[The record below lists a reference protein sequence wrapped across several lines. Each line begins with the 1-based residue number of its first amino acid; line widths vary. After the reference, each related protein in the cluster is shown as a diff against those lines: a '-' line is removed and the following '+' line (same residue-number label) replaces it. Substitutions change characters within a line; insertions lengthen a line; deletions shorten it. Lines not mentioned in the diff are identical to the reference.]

1 MAISVITGKEMSDDN
16 PYAASASG
24 VGFTSPYAAKM
35 LSPEQQQEQYVAEAV
50 QAAAEKVHSEE
61 GLTSEDIE
69 MTARAFIDGLWF
81 NKSEEVGAS
90 VAALAVSVLNPEA
103 AKGKSF
109 DQIKAEMLSGLEAE
123 SARFEENSPWAAG
136 ISNVAGGIMNPVSLA
151 GGQLLAG
158 AYKLRQG
165 VQAARAADD
174 VALTFGGLAQ
184 QTVRGKTGQTLSYSP
199 KALTG
204 ARSISPGISSGLVTQ
219 TDDAAR
225 LAAQYGAQQ
234 AAGKTGT
241 FLSSAPIGA
250 AAQRL
255 ATAQVGAKGLPL
267 VGKIPLPLVVP
278 GAGIAAAEGAVFG
291 YEGANDDEK
300 AANALFTAGISA
312 AVPLGWSGL
321 KKGYGEISKS
331 RLAQQLG
338 KGSDFVSLM
347 FTEHGLAPVYKYA
360 VSKAYGGTTLME
372 QQARKVAGKALTP
385 ASAREAINEIELE
398 AAKKTAAAKR
408 TLKAKTTSKADS
420 SLLDLDVK
428 IAQAKEEALNSAD
441 NAKWRHEEA
450 ISLYEKAKV
459 DVKAAKVAAVKD
471 ADAAVSAAEA
481 GFRGQAL
488 RQAAPP
494 GASAD
499 EINLLGSLDPHDA
512 NIALDDLWAKY
523 GFKVGADY
531 KYRVDAEGASNYIDI
546 TAKKYPELSLIG
558 GEKGNIISVTKT
570 YINQV
575 LDDAPEEMSGAELL
589 QIGSDLG
596 RAVSALSD
604 NAPSA
609 RRFATEMQD
618 YFHEILESKLSTEE
632 IAQLS
637 ADRTAWSVKRLV
649 DDSIGGASGR
659 SGATGNFT
667 PKDWLASVKGYSQSF
682 AARGTGRLQK
692 EAEAIEKISQA
703 NKQNI
708 LDLADDEAKATLKSA
723 IETRRQSLKQI
734 IDAKKKITQ
743 GRDTEIARLKK
754 EQIKTKAG
762 TNEREAIDLMLIEA
776 KERFSVQ
783 LADSDELMK
792 KIALDLESLK
802 DIMPDTFKAS
812 VFEKLFNTAL
822 IGQVLKPAG
831 FPETV
836 GYSILTGA
844 FGARIL
850 VEEATQRVLAGQ
862 SGAQAW
868 MRRAG
873 ERAESALDVTGPLGP
888 SMAQTTGGQ
897 AALSAQIV
905 APQGATLSAKDK
917 EKISSLP
924 RAAKARVYRILEADG
939 RLERIKSEDLK
950 FYNELKKAS

>member
-24 VGFTSPYAAKM
+24 VGFTSPYAVKM
-35 LSPEQQQEQYVAEAV
+35 LPPEQQQEQYVAEAV

-123 SARFEENSPWAAG
+123 SARFEEDSPWAAG

-174 VALTFGGLAQ
+174 VALTLGGLAQ

-250 AAQRL
+250 AAQKL
-255 ATAQVGAKGLPL
+255 ATAQVGTKA
-267 VGKIPLPLVVP
+267 LPLVVP

-321 KKGYGEISKS
+321 KQGYGEISKS

-338 KGSDFVSLM
+338 EGADFVSLM

-428 IAQAKEEALNSAD
+428 IAQAKEEALNSVD
-441 NAKWRHEEA
+441 NAKWRHEESV
-450 ISLYEKAKV
+450 SLYEKAKV
-459 DVKAAKVAAVKD
+459 DVQAAKVAAVKD

-512 NIALDDLWAKY
+512 NIALDDLWTKY

-531 KYRVDAEGASNYIDI
+531 KYRVNAEGALNYINI

-558 GEKGNIISVTKT
+558 GEKGNIISVTKK
-570 YINQV
+570 YIEQV
-575 LDDAPEEMSGAELL
+575 LAEAPEEISGAELL

-596 RAVSALSD
+596 RAIGALSD

-618 YFHEILESKLSTEE
+618 YFHEILESKLSKEE

-667 PKDWLASVKGYSQSF
+667 PKDWLASVKGYSQRFS
-682 AARGTGRLQK
+682 ARGTGRLQK

-708 LDLADDEAKATLKSA
+708 LDLADDEAKVTLKSA
-723 IETRRQSLKQI
+723 IETRRQSLKQM

-743 GRDTEIARLKK
+743 ARNTEIARLKK
-754 EQIKTKAG
+754 EQAAEKSGTK
-762 TNEREAIDLMLIEA
+762 EREAIDLMLIEA
-776 KERFSVQ
+776 KEKFSVQ
-783 LADSDELMK
+783 LADGDELIN
-792 KIALDLESLK
+792 KITLDLESLK
-802 DIMPDTFKAS
+802 DIMPSTFKAS

-831 FPETV
+831 FPETI
-836 GYSILTGA
+836 GYTILTGA
-844 FGARIL
+844 AGARIL
-850 VEEATQRVLAGQ
+850 ADESTQRVLAGQ

-873 ERAESALDVTGPLGP
+873 ERAESALDVAGPLGP

-917 EKISSLP
+917 EKISNLP
-924 RAAKARVYRILEADG
+924 RAAKARVYRILESDG
-939 RLERIKSEDLK
+939 RLEKIKAEDIK

>member
-35 LSPEQQQEQYVAEAV
+35 LPPEQQQEQYVAEAV

-61 GLTSEDIE
+61 GLDLEDIE

-90 VAALAVSVLNPEA
+90 VAAFAVSVLNPEI
-103 AKGKSF
+103 AKRKSF
-109 DQIKAEMLSGLEAE
+109 DQIKAEMLSELEADT
-123 SARFEENSPWAAG
+123 ARFEEDSPWAAG

-165 VQAARAADD
+165 VQATRVADD
-174 VALTFGGLAQ
+174 VALTLGGRFA
-184 QTVRGKTGQTLSYSP
+184 
-199 KALTG
+199 
-204 ARSISPGISSGLVTQ
+204 TQ
-219 TDDAAR
+219 SDDAAK

-278 GAGIAAAEGAVFG
+278 GAGLAAAEGAVFG
-291 YEGANDDEK
+291 YEGSNDDEK

-321 KKGYGEISKS
+321 KQGYGEISKS
-331 RLAQQLG
+331 RLAQQVG
-338 KGSDFVSLM
+338 EGSDFVSLM
-347 FTEHGLAPVYKYA
+347 FTEHALAPVYKYV

-385 ASAREAINEIELE
+385 ASAKQAINEIELE

-408 TLKAKTTSKADS
+408 TLKAKTTSKADL
-420 SLLDLDVK
+420 SLLNLDVK

-441 NAKWRHEEA
+441 NVKWRHEEA

-459 DVKAAKVAAVKD
+459 DVQAAKVVAVKD

-512 NIALDDLWAKY
+512 NIALDDLWTKY

-531 KYRVDAEGASNYIDI
+531 RYTVDPKGALNYIDI

-558 GEKGNIISVTKT
+558 GEKGNIISVTKK

-575 LDDAPEEMSGAELL
+575 LDDAPEEMSGSELL

-596 RAVSALSD
+596 RAVSALSE

-609 RRFATEMQD
+609 RKFATEMQD
-618 YFHEILESKLSTEE
+618 YFHEILESKLSKEE
-632 IAQLS
+632 IAKLS

-667 PKDWLASVKGYSQSF
+667 PKDWLASVKGYSTRF

-723 IETRRQSLKQI
+723 IEGRREALASLLQTKKYLTKQ
-734 IDAKKKITQ
+734 
-743 GRDTEIARLKK
+743 RNEEIARLKK
-754 EQIKTKAG
+754 EQIKTKTG
-762 TNEREAIDLMLIEA
+762 TKGREGIDLMLIEA
-776 KERFSVQ
+776 KEKFSVQ
-783 LADSDELMK
+783 LADGE
-792 KIALDLESLK
+792 ALIQKTTQEMESLK
-802 DIMPDTFKAS
+802 DIMPSTFKAS

-822 IGQVLKPAG
+822 IGQVLAPASMTDTIG
-831 FPETV
+831 SSLLS
-836 GYSILTGA
+836 GGI
-844 FGARIL
+844 GARIL
-850 VEEATQRVLAGQ
+850 ADEATQRVLAGQ
-862 SGAQAW
+862 SNAQAS
-868 MRRAG
+868 MRKLSDRL
-873 ERAESALDVTGPLGP
+873 SSTLDVSGPVGP

-905 APQGATLSAKDK
+905 APQGETLSAKDK
-917 EKISSLP
+917 EKISNLP
-924 RAAKARVYRILEADG
+924 RAAKARVYRILESDG
-939 RLERIKSEDLK
+939 RLERIKIEDVK